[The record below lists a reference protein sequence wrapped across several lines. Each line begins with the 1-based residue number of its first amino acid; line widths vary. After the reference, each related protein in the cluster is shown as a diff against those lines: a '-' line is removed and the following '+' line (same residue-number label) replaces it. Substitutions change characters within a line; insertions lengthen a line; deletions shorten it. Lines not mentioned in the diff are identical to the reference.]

1 MLQHKVSIQ
10 TIEYP
15 YELHALA
22 DRLGGQCA
30 KEIISDRGI
39 TTSFTF
45 AIATMAE
52 QFIRASHWYLE
63 VEAIAS

>member
-1 MLQHKVSIQ
+1 MSQHEVSVQ
-10 TIEYP
+10 TIDYS

-45 AIATMAE
+45 AIETVAQ